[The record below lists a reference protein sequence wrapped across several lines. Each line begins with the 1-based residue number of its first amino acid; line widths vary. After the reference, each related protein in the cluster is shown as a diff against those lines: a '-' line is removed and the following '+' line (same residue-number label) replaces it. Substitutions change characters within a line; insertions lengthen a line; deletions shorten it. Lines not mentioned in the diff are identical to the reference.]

1 MFKFFKIK
9 KLKIDYE
16 EKIEEKSFR
25 TRKKIKKSLE
35 QEIKIH
41 EITKKITFFFHFN
54 HKWHCFYMWVLHV
67 GIKFSIIISICH
79 NRQYL
84 YVTHTIGVSFGNS
97 KPLQTWC

>member
-41 EITKKITFFFHFN
+41 EITKKITFFFSFQSQMAL
-54 HKWHCFYMWVLHV
+54 FLYV
-67 GIKFSIIISICH
+67 GIACW
-79 NRQYL
+79 Y
-84 YVTHTIGVSFGNS
+84 
-97 KPLQTWC
+97 